1 MRRFT
6 LISAI
11 LAAGLMAGAG
21 FAPAQQTSQTPS
33 LGELARQLK
42 AERAQQGEKAAKV
55 YTNDNIPR
63 TGPLSDVG
71 PTGQP
76 ISGAM
81 STPGETT
88 AGEAKPASG
97 PHDEKYYREKL
108 KKLQSLK
115 EMHER
120 ELAVLSQKLALNQT
134 QYYNDPQKTLMQEY
148 SRSDINK
155 KQDEIDK
162 KKQQI
167 ADDQKA
173 IDDLEAQCQREGC
186 PPGWLR

>member
-1 MRRFT
+1 MRRIT
-6 LISAI
+6 LIAAI
-11 LAAGLMAGAG
+11 LAAGLLAGAG
-21 FAPAQQTSQTPS
+21 FAPAQQTSKTPS

-42 AERAQQGEKAAKV
+42 AEHAQQGEKAAKV

-76 ISGAM
+76 TSSAM
-81 STPGETT
+81 ATPGETA
-88 AGEAKPASG
+88 AGETKSASG
-97 PHDEKYYREKL
+97 THDEKYYREKMKEL
-108 KKLQSLK
+108 TSLK

-120 ELAVLSQKLALNQT
+120 ELAVLNQKLSLNQT

-148 SRSDINK
+148 TRSDINK

-173 IDDLEAQCQREGC
+173 IEDLQTQCQRESC